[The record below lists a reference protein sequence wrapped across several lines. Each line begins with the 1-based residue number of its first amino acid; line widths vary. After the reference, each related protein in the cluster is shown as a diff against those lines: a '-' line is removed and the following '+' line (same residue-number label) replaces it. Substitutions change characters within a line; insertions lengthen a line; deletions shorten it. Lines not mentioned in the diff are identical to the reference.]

1 MSTFCIVTM
10 NFQLLDF
17 FTLIPF
23 IPYANLSSF
32 LILSNTVY
40 FVGILGIILNRRNFL
55 ITMLFI
61 EVMYVGVFLYLT
73 GTSVILNNPEGQLY
87 SIMVLITAACES
99 AVGLSIL
106 LILFRQDQSIHLKD
120 FTYLRG

>member
-1 MSTFCIVTM
+1 MFTFCIATM

-23 IPYANLSSF
+23 IPYTNLSSF